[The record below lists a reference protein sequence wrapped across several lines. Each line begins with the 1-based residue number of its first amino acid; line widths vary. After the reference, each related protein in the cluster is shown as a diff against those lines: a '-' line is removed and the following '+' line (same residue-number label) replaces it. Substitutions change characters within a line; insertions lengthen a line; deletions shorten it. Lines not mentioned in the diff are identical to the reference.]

1 MQTTNNFIYVA
12 EKLGRV
18 KYIPM
23 YSANTYERA
32 EQTLEVLQQIYKEK
46 CFIIVCTSKK
56 YNTIPSERVRL
67 FDFA

>member
-1 MQTTNNFIYVA
+1 MQTTNHIYVA
-12 EKLGRV
+12 EKLGKV
-18 KYIPM
+18 KYLPM

-46 CFIIVCTSKK
+46 HFIIVCTSKN